1 MTDKE
6 FLNWI
11 ITRLTN
17 LFGDDPNAD
26 FIHRLRNIANKSEEL
41 SLRIKLEDLFDE
53 TKVDTWLHKPNKA
66 FDNKRPIDLIHEGNT
81 GPIYKMI
88 YIWESGEPLL

>member
-11 ITRLTN
+11 IDRLIYVYN
-17 LFGDDPNAD
+17 ESPHVD

-41 SLRIKLEDLFDE
+41 SLRIHLGDLFDE

-66 FDNKRPIDLIHEGNT
+66 FDNKRPIDLIHEGDT
-81 GPIYKMI
+81 DPIYKMI
-88 YIWESGEPLL
+88 YVWESGEPLS